1 LSIQSVQAHRRS
13 QVVDSVPGDVGT
25 KVVPEVWV
33 FGEDKVAIEVVVV
46 VGPRVVPSEE
56 VLGSGPGGDR
66 EVLVPTPVWE
76 VAWPVLSVVTGGL
89 VVVSEGLVGS
99 SVICVMPLEVVGGR
113 NWVWVVA
120 LVVGITGLGGRLVTE
135 VDSRMWEVTTVTVEG
150 APVKVGFG
158 VMGRTLEEENGGQVV
173 VEVGGHGPVAVELP
187 GGREVDR
194 RPGVAV
200 VGQCRTS
207 SQQ

>member
-1 LSIQSVQAHRRS
+1 
-13 QVVDSVPGDVGT
+13 
-25 KVVPEVWV
+25 
-33 FGEDKVAIEVVVV
+33 
-46 VGPRVVPSEE
+46 
-56 VLGSGPGGDR
+56 
-66 EVLVPTPVWE
+66 
-76 VAWPVLSVVTGGL
+76 
-89 VVVSEGLVGS
+89 
-99 SVICVMPLEVVGGR
+99 M
-113 NWVWVVA
+113 A
-120 LVVGITGLGGRLVTE
+120 LVVGIAGLGSRLVTE
-135 VDSRMWEVTTVTVEG
+135 VDSRTWEVTTVTVEG

-200 VGQCRTS
+200 VGQCWTS

>member
-1 LSIQSVQAHRRS
+1 M
-13 QVVDSVPGDVGT
+13 
-25 KVVPEVWV
+25 VPEVWV
-33 FGEDKVAIEVVVV
+33 FGEDKVATELVVVG
-46 VGPRVVPSEE
+46 GPRVVPSEE

-66 EVLVPTPVWE
+66 EVLVPAPVPE

-89 VVVSEGLVGS
+89 IVVSEGLVGS
-99 SVICVMPLEVVGGR
+99 SVICVVPLEVVGGR

-120 LVVGITGLGGRLVTE
+120 LVVGITGLGSRLVTE
-135 VDSRMWEVTTVTVEG
+135 VDSRTWEVTTVTVEE

-200 VGQCRTS
+200 VGQCWTS